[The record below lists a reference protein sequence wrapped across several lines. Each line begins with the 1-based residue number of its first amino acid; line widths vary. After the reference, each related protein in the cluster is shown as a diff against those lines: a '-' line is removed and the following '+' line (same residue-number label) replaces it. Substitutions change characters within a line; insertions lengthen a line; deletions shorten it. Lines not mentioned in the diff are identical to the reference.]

1 MSVWYWVAC
10 PACKQTISA
19 TTIPALE
26 NNIAYHAFGHV
37 KHDGMSEAET
47 REIIVKMLKHVYE
60 LATEVG
66 EPEKFTA
73 SSTLIFQELM
83 KEYGDNTLRQ

>member
-1 MSVWYWVAC
+1 MSVWYWVEC

-26 NNIAYHAFGHV
+26 NNIAYHAYGHV
-37 KHDGMSEAET
+37 KHDGMSEAEA

-60 LATEVG
+60 LAIEVG
-66 EPEKFTA
+66 EQKFTA
-73 SSTLIFQELM
+73 SSTLRFQELM
-83 KEYGDNTLRQ
+83 KEYGDNMLKQ